1 MKFITESNF
10 LQGCYKSVLS
20 TFTFFKD
27 VIKKND
33 PSVNGID
40 FLASLGILGLAIY
53 WIVSFF

>member
-1 MKFITESNF
+1 MKIFTESNF